1 MIYEAIAYKIMVTK
15 RDMYYRDVSL
25 FGTQSVVDI
34 ASITCISLK
43 KRFLNCITQ
52 LDYRRYLLSF

>member
-25 FGTQSVVDI
+25 FCTQSVVDI
-34 ASITCISLK
+34 VTCSKCILK
-43 KRFLNCITQ
+43 DNC
-52 LDYRRYLLSF
+52 